1 MKFID
6 EFKDFAMKGN
16 VIDMAVG
23 IVIGVAFGRIVSSIV
38 NDILMPPIGVLIG
51 GVNFSDLKFIIKE
64 ASNTTQA
71 VTINYGNFIQVVF
84 DFIIIALSMF
94 VVVKTMNIAKRNREK
109 ETQDSKPEVVEEASK
124 DLELLSE
131 IRDLLKK
138 SWLFSFWF
146 YFESY

>member
-16 VIDMAVG
+16 VIDMAGG

-64 ASNTTQA
+64 ASNSTQA

-94 VVVKTMNIAKRNREK
+94 VVIKTMNIAKSNREK
-109 ETQDSKPEVVEEASK
+109 EMLDSKPEVVEEASK

-138 SWLFSFWF
+138 
-146 YFESY
+146 

>member
-94 VVVKTMNIAKRNREK
+94 VVIKAMNIAKRNREK
-109 ETQDSKPEVVEEASK
+109 EMLDSKPEVIEEASK

-138 SWLFSFWF
+138 
-146 YFESY
+146 

>member
-1 MKFID
+1 MKFVD

-38 NDILMPPIGVLIG
+38 NDIIMPPIGVLIG
-51 GVNFSDLKFIIKE
+51 GVNFSDLKFVIKE
-64 ASNTTQA
+64 AVDKTPA
-71 VTINYGNFIQVVF
+71 VTINYGNFIQVSF

-94 VVVKTMNIAKRNREK
+94 AVIKAMNVAKRKREK
-109 ETQDSKPEVVEEASK
+109 ETEAAKPAIVEEPK
-124 DLELLSE
+124 ELELLSE

-138 SWLFSFWF
+138 N
-146 YFESY
+146 